1 MAKRNRKGT
10 GLMDGRGVA
19 IAVIAL
25 VSGASFAFGFYVGK
39 ITTDVT
45 KEIQIVT
52 VPSETEPVKKKDPV
66 TTSAEE
72 PAVTATKPKATP
84 TSPVKAKT
92 VKKKLAKTYSLQVGA
107 FSKRKDAESL
117 QQKFK
122 GMGYSAYLL
131 RTTFDGGKAIYKVRL
146 GKFREKKDAEDLALK
161 LDKISDIEAFITRN

>member
-52 VPSETEPVKKKDPV
+52 VPSETEPVKKNAIGSNLLY
-66 TTSAEE
+66 TGENGIE
-72 PAVTATKPKATP
+72 PAAR
-84 TSPVKAKT
+84 
-92 VKKKLAKTYSLQVGA
+92 QV
-107 FSKRKDAESL
+107 
-117 QQKFK
+117 
-122 GMGYSAYLL
+122 
-131 RTTFDGGKAIYKVRL
+131 DG
-146 GKFREKKDAEDLALK
+146 
-161 LDKISDIEAFITRN
+161 